1 MNDAEQNEHAD
12 ETSSRA
18 IRWAVLTIGHLSRN
32 RFWGEDDSRGRRG
45 PLCTS
50 VLIRSGE
57 AVILVDPSLPPAD
70 MPGLL
75 DRRAGLT
82 PDAVTHVFLTHFHG
96 DHRFGLEAFPDVPW
110 LMPDAEIALVRE
122 NSASGSAESDL
133 LERITPVAAEG
144 GIVAPGIETRHLPGH
159 TAGLAGLA
167 FTDADG
173 FRVLVAADSAMT
185 RDFFNARAGYFNSS
199 DFDAVAASID
209 RLRREADIIVPG
221 HDNFFFNQRKDRS

>member
-1 MNDAEQNEHAD
+1 MNDKTRSAE
-12 ETSSRA
+12 A
-18 IRWAVLTIGHLSRN
+18 ITWAVLTIGHLSRN

-50 VLIRSGE
+50 VLIRTGE
-57 AVILVDPSLPPAD
+57 AVILVDPSLPPAE

-96 DHRFGLEAFPDVPW
+96 DHRFGLEAFPDARW
-110 LMPDAEIALVRE
+110 LMPDAEITLVRE
-122 NSASGSAESDL
+122 NSAAGSAERNL

-144 GIVAPGIETRHLPGH
+144 GIVVPGVSTVHLPGH
-159 TAGLAGLA
+159 TPGLAGLT

-173 FRVLVAADSAMT
+173 FRVVVAADAAMT
-185 RDFFNARAGYFNSS
+185 RDFFDARAGYFNSH
-199 DFDAVAASID
+199 DFDAVAESID
-209 RLRREADIIVPG
+209 RLRREADIIAPG
-221 HDNFFFNQRKDRS
+221 HDNFFFNRRETGGVRP